1 MDDFRRVSGD
11 CICESCG
18 KVYYDHQYD
27 MDEVDYNGRPFLI
40 VLCNGER
47 VKL

>member
-1 MDDFRRVSGD
+1 MEGFHRASGD
-11 CICESCG
+11 CICEDCG
-18 KVYYDHQYD
+18 EVYYDHQYD
-27 MDEVDYNGRPFLI
+27 MEELGYDGQPFLI